1 MLELPSTFVFGLWR
15 LDVEQQILSRSGK
28 PIPLAPKELK
38 TLAVLAQNSGRLV
51 TKEELISRVW
61 PDTFVGD
68 GSLARNVSVLRK
80 ILGEGL
86 IQTVSKKGY
95 RFVTPVE
102 TGPLLPWIGSMPKP
116 GLAVLPF
123 ANLTGDASLEYLIE
137 GITEET
143 IRGLGRVFGQHLH
156 VVALAST
163 LRYRQ
168 TDQTVQQIARALGVE
183 YVLTGRVRKDKDA
196 LRLQL
201 ELVEARDATCVW
213 IESFE
218 LGAQENRGL
227 QKRIASRIARSLQ
240 TELLP
245 SSPTARPQKMAAAAA
260 RQAYLSGRYYWNRR
274 TEAYVRQ
281 GIQCFESA
289 IANDP
294 RYGEAYAWLAFSH
307 IILTDWGVAH
317 PKRSMVQAEDA
328 AVRALGLDEGLSEAH
343 VALAWT
349 KVILHK
355 DWAGAESSLLRAI
368 QLNPSNPWSYHWYAY
383 LGASQGRIA
392 DSLEL
397 NARAVALD
405 PFSVPINSVRSWILY
420 LLGDYEGA
428 KVQSRATVELEPAHP
443 GPHAYLAMA
452 YQQLGEYE
460 QGIQEMQLANDLG
473 GNMSSLRSLLG
484 HAYAVGNREA
494 EANQIAA
501 ELEIAAQSTYV
512 CAYYMAILYAGL
524 RDYRRVAYWLLR
536 SVEDSDPWVL
546 YLKMD
551 PRFTAFR
558 SDRRFADV
566 EQALCG
572 PVSNLDQNLC

>member
-1 MLELPSTFVFGLWR
+1 M
-15 LDVEQQILSRSGK
+15 
-28 PIPLAPKELK
+28 
-38 TLAVLAQNSGRLV
+38 
-51 TKEELISRVW
+51 ISRVW

-95 RFVTPVE
+95 RLVAPVE
-102 TGPLLPWIGSMPKP
+102 TGQWLPWIGSMPKP
-116 GLAVLPF
+116 GLALLPF
-123 ANLTGDASLEYLIE
+123 ANLTGDASLECLIE

-143 IRGLGRVFGQHLH
+143 IRGLGRAFGQHLR

-183 YVLTGRVRKDKDA
+183 YLLTGRVRKDKDG

-201 ELVEARDATCVW
+201 ELVEARDVASVW

-218 LGAQENRGL
+218 IGMQEDRRL
-227 QKRIASRIARSLQ
+227 QRRIAACVARSE

-245 SSPTARPQKMAAAAA
+245 SSRAVLQFSGNCGADN
-260 RQAYLSGRYYWNRR
+260 LIFSGRYSWNRR
-274 TEAYVRQ
+274 TEAYLRQ
-281 GIQCFESA
+281 SIQYFESA
-289 IANDP
+289 IANDE

-317 PKRSMVQAEDA
+317 PKRSMVLAEGA
-328 AVRALGLDEGLSEAH
+328 AVRALALDEGLSEAH

-355 DWAGAESSLLRAI
+355 DWTGAETSLLRAI

-383 LGASQGRIA
+383 LGASQGKIA

-397 NARAVALD
+397 NARALALD
-405 PFSVPINSVRSWILY
+405 PFSVPINYVRAWILY
-420 LLGDYEGA
+420 LLRDYEGA
-428 KVQSRATVELEPAHP
+428 KEQSRATVELEPAHP
-443 GPHAYLAMA
+443 GPHAYLGMA
-452 YQQLGEYE
+452 YLQLGEYE
-460 QGIQEMQLANDLG
+460 RGVQEMQLANDYG

-484 HAYAVGNREA
+484 HACAVGNRKA

-551 PRFTAFR
+551 PRFAAFR
-558 SDRRFADV
+558 SDRRFADI
-566 EQALCG
+566 EQALRG
-572 PVSNLDQNLC
+572 PVSSLDQNLR

>member
-1 MLELPSTFVFGLWR
+1 MHELPPTFVFGLWR
-15 LDVEQQILSRSGK
+15 LDVEQQLLSRSGK

-95 RFVTPVE
+95 RFVAPVE
-102 TGPLLPWIGSMPKP
+102 MGQLLPWISSMPKP
-116 GLAVLPF
+116 RLAVLPF
-123 ANLTGDASLEYLIE
+123 ANLTGDASQEYLIE
-137 GITEET
+137 GVTEET
-143 IRGLGRVFGQHLH
+143 IRELGRAFGNQIQ
-156 VVALAST
+156 VVALASV

-168 TDQTVQQIARALGVE
+168 TDQSLQQIARALNVE
-183 YVLTGRVRKDKDA
+183 YLLTGRVRHDSES

-201 ELVEARDATCVW
+201 ELVEARDVASLW

-218 LGAQENRGL
+218 IGVQEDRRL
-227 QKRIASRIARSLQ
+227 QRRIAACVARSLQ

-245 SSPTARPQKMAAAAA
+245 SSRAARPQRVAAAAA
-260 RQAYLSGRYYWNRR
+260 RQSYLSGRYYWNRR
-274 TEAYVRQ
+274 TEAYLRQ

-289 IANDP
+289 IANDE

-317 PKRSMVQAEDA
+317 PKRSMVQAEEA
-328 AVRALGLDEGLSEAH
+328 AVRALVLDEGLSEAH

-355 DWAGAESSLLRAI
+355 DWTGAETSLLRAI

-392 DSLEL
+392 DSLRL
-397 NARAVALD
+397 NAQALALD
-405 PFSVPINSVRSWILY
+405 PFSVPINYVRAWILY
-420 LLGDYEGA
+420 LLGDFEGA
-428 KVQSRATVELEPAHP
+428 KEQSRATVELEPAHP
-443 GPHAYLAMA
+443 GPHAYLGMA
-452 YQQLGEYE
+452 YVQLGEYE
-460 QGIQEMQLANDLG
+460 RGIQEMQLANDYG
-473 GNMSSLRSLLG
+473 GYMSSLRILLG
-484 HAYAVGNREA
+484 HAYALGSRRA
-494 EANQIAA
+494 EANQIAS
-501 ELEIAAQSTYV
+501 ELESVAQSTYV

-524 RDYRRVAYWLLR
+524 GDFQRVAYWLLR

-551 PRFTAFR
+551 PRFAAFR

-566 EQALCG
+566 EQAQRG
-572 PVSNLDQNLC
+572 PVSNLDQNFR

>member
-1 MLELPSTFVFGLWR
+1 MLELPPTFVFGLWR

-28 PIPLAPKELK
+28 LIPLAPKELK

-95 RFVTPVE
+95 RFVAPVE

-123 ANLTGDASLEYLIE
+123 ANLTGDASLECLIE

-143 IRGLGRVFGQHLH
+143 IRGLGRAFGQHLR

-183 YVLTGRVRKDKDA
+183 YLLTGRVRKDKDA

-201 ELVEARDATCVW
+201 ELVEARDVASVW

-218 LGAQENRGL
+218 IGMQEDRRL
-227 QKRIASRIARSLQ
+227 QRRIAACVARSLK

-245 SSPTARPQKMAAAAA
+245 SSRSARPHRVAATAA
-260 RQAYLSGRYYWNRR
+260 RQSYLFGRYYWNRR
-274 TEAYVRQ
+274 TEAYLRQ
-281 GIQCFESA
+281 SIQCFESA

-317 PKRSMVQAEDA
+317 PKRSMMQAEGA
-328 AVRALGLDEGLSEAH
+328 AVRALVLDEGLSEAH

-355 DWAGAESSLLRAI
+355 DWTGAEASLLRAI

-392 DSLEL
+392 DSLGL
-397 NARAVALD
+397 NAQALALD
-405 PFSVPINSVRSWILY
+405 PFSVPINYVRAWILY
-420 LLGDYEGA
+420 LLGDFEGA
-428 KVQSRATVELEPAHP
+428 KEQSRATVELEPAHP
-443 GPHAYLAMA
+443 GPHAYLGMA
-452 YQQLGEYE
+452 YLQLGEYE
-460 QGIQEMQLANDLG
+460 RGIQEMQLANDYG
-473 GNMSSLRSLLG
+473 GNMSSLRILLG
-484 HAYAVGNREA
+484 HAYALGSHRA
-494 EANQIAA
+494 EANQIAS
-501 ELEIAAQSTYV
+501 ELESVAQSTYV

-524 RDYRRVAYWLLR
+524 GDFQRVAYWLLR
-536 SVEDSDPWVL
+536 SFEDSDPWVL

-551 PRFTAFR
+551 PRFAAFR

-566 EQALCG
+566 EQALRG
-572 PVSNLDQNLC
+572 PVSNLDQNFR